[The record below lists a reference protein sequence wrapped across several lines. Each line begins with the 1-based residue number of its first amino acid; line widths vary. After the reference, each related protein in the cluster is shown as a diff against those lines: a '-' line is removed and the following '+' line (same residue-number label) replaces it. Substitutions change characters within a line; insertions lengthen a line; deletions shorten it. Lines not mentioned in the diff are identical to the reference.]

1 MRVTRRLS
9 PVFCATTA
17 VTVALVLLSAAQAAQ
32 QDGPLSKI
40 KIKNFGC
47 LNENYYRGAQ
57 PTASDY
63 ADLAALGIKTVIDLQ
78 RVGVKDEQSMVEA
91 AGMKFIRIGMSD
103 KKRPAPEQIDLFL
116 KVVNDPANQ
125 PVFVHCKGGRHR
137 TGAMTATYRMTR
149 EGWTAEQAVAEMK
162 RFDFDRGIGHG
173 DLNDFV
179 FDYYTRM
186 EQKGVVVNTGQK

>member
-1 MRVTRRLS
+1 MRVARKLS

-17 VTVALVLLSAAQAAQ
+17 VIAALVMLSAAQAAQ
-32 QDGPLSKI
+32 QDSLLSKI

-57 PTASDY
+57 PTGSDY

-78 RVGVKDEQSMVEA
+78 RVGVKDEQSIVEA

-103 KKRPAPEQIDLFL
+103 KKRPAPEQVEMFL
-116 KVVNDPANQ
+116 QVVNDPANQ

-162 RFDFDRGIGHG
+162 RFDFDRGFGHG
-173 DLNDFV
+173 DLKDFV

-186 EQKGVVVNTGQK
+186 DQKGVVVNSGQK

>member
-1 MRVTRRLS
+1 MRVTRKLS

-17 VTVALVLLSAAQAAQ
+17 VIAALVMLSAAQAAQ
-32 QDGPLSKI
+32 QDSLLSKI

-47 LNENYYRGAQ
+47 LSENYYRGAQ
-57 PTASDY
+57 PTGSDY

-103 KKRPAPEQIDLFL
+103 KKRPAPEQIELFL
-116 KVVNDPANQ
+116 QVVNDPANQ

-162 RFDFDRGIGHG
+162 RFDFDRGFGHG
-173 DLNDFV
+173 DLKDFV

-186 EQKGVVVNTGQK
+186 DQKGVVVNTGQK